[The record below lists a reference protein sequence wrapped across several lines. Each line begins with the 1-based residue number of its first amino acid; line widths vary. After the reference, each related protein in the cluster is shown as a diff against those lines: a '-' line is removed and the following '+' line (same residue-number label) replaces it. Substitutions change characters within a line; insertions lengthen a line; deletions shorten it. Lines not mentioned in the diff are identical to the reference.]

1 MCLAGLGASTFG
13 GPGSVE
19 GWLAQLQDQQQQQR
33 LQEQPSSNDSACD
46 AVLLCVYAVLLCVVG
61 AQGVLFI
68 VSSAIFVLLRHVT
81 TSCNNGLLL
90 ELTLCVRLRRLCS
103 SPEDGLNF
111 VVAAAAVLQSCLMPS
126 ALATFSSATKC
137 AQVGL
142 PCASKCNRQLCL
154 AVDSLS
160 RGQPER
166 HTVSTIKQS
175 LETAIQAVSLPNH
188 SVVKDWSLDT
198 PHTQP
203 LGVRNNCANS
213 TLALICTQHTAISQ
227 SQTSRV
233 IHFKR
238 ILHHHHLVT
247 NTYSRS

>member
-19 GWLAQLQDQQQQQR
+19 GWLAQLQDQQQQQ
-33 LQEQPSSNDSACD
+33 LQEQPPSNDSACD
-46 AVLLCVYAVLLCVVG
+46 AVLLCGWCSRRSVHRKLCH
-61 AQGVLFI
+61 L
-68 VSSAIFVLLRHVT
+68 VLLRHVT

-90 ELTLCVRLRRLCS
+90 ELTLCVRLRSLCS

-160 RGQPER
+160 RGQHER

-227 SQTSRV
+227 NQTSRV

-238 ILHHHHLVT
+238 IMHPHHLVT